1 MQPYETLQRSTIDI
15 PVGATFSIKS
25 VGVTSGYDGHSLRTK
40 SYFGNQMP
48 NIIDTVESVNSISK
62 LFPKLRQLSKAPT
75 FALTYQG
82 TYMTLMTNCGFTEAE
97 AKSIEAK
104 YHELYKVS
112 DEWVASKLKQASKDG
127 YVTVAFGL
135 RVRTPLLKQVVL
147 GNSKT
152 PAQAE
157 AEGRT
162 AGNALGQSWGLLNTR
177 ASIEFMNQVRNSVYA
192 LDIRPC
198 AHIHDAQYY
207 MVRNDPTVVT
217 WLNEQLVQAVNW
229 NSHPD
234 IYHAQVG
241 LGGELSI
248 FCPTW
253 KDELTLPN
261 KLSEPDLIS
270 LVQTYQQSL

>member
-1 MQPYETLQRSTIDI
+1 MTPSACK
-15 PVGATFSIKS
+15 VSI
-25 VGVTSGYDGHSLRTK
+25 
-40 SYFGNQMP
+40 
-48 NIIDTVESVNSISK
+48 VNSIQH
-62 LFPKLRQLSKAPT
+62 LHGKLRSQSKPVT
-75 FALTYQG
+75 FACQYGG
-82 TYMTLMTNCGFTEAE
+82 TYLTLMTNCGFSESD
-97 AKSIEAK
+97 AKSIEEA
-104 YHELYKVS
+104 YKAMTVES
-112 DEWVASKLKQASKDG
+112 YAWLQEKLKQAAKDG
-127 YVTVAFGL
+127 YITAAFGL

-152 PAQAE
+152 PVQAE
-157 AEGRT
+157 SEART
-162 AGNALGQSWGLLNTR
+162 AGNALQQSWGLLNTR
-177 ASIEFMNQVRNSVYA
+177 ASIEFMNQVRNSAHA

-217 WLNEQLVQAVNW
+217 WLNEQLVKAVNW
-229 NSHPD
+229 NDHPD
-234 IYHAQVG
+234 IYHDQVG

>member
-1 MQPYETLQRSTIDI
+1 MKIYEI
-15 PVGATFSIKS
+15 
-25 VGVTSGYDGHSLRTK
+25 TK
-40 SYFGNQMP
+40 DQYEAE
-48 NIIDTVESVNSISK
+48 IINSIGK
-62 LFPKLRQLSKAPT
+62 KYKELRQKGKAIT
-75 FALTYQG
+75 FAAQYQG
-82 TYMTLMTNCGFTEAE
+82 TYKTFMDSGFSEEEAR
-97 AKSIEAK
+97 KIESN
-104 YHELYKVS
+104 YHTVYQQSKV
-112 DEWVASKLKQASKDG
+112 WLNNLLQQASKDG

-135 RVRTPLLKQVVL
+135 RVRTPLLKQVIL
-147 GNSKT
+147 GNSRT
-152 PAQAE
+152 PTQAE
-157 AEGRT
+157 EEGRT
-162 AGNALGQSWGLLNTR
+162 VGNASQQSWGLLNTR
-177 ASIEFMNQVRNSVYA
+177 ASIEFMNQVRNSIHA

-217 WLNEQLVQAVNW
+217 WLNEQLVKAVNW
-229 NSHPD
+229 NDHPD
-234 IYHAQVG
+234 IYHDQVG

>member
-1 MQPYETLQRSTIDI
+1 
-15 PVGATFSIKS
+15 
-25 VGVTSGYDGHSLRTK
+25 
-40 SYFGNQMP
+40 
-48 NIIDTVESVNSISK
+48 
-62 LFPKLRQLSKAPT
+62 
-75 FALTYQG
+75 
-82 TYMTLMTNCGFTEAE
+82 MTNLGFNEE
-97 AKSIEAK
+97 DAKRIEAA
-104 YHELYKVS
+104 YKDMAKVAIQ
-112 DEWVASKLKQASKDG
+112 WVTDKLKQASKDG
-127 YVTVAFGL
+127 YITAAFGL

-152 PAQAE
+152 PIQAE
-157 AEGRT
+157 SEART
-162 AGNALGQSWGLLNTR
+162 AGNALQQSWGLLNTR
-177 ASIEFMNQVRNSVYA
+177 ASIEFMNQVRNSVHA

>member
-1 MQPYETLQRSTIDI
+1 M
-15 PVGATFSIKS
+15 
-25 VGVTSGYDGHSLRTK
+25 TK
-40 SYFGNQMP
+40 KITRERAVE
-48 NIIDTVESVNSISK
+48 IINSIAK
-62 LFPKLRQLSKAPT
+62 RYPELRQQSKPVS
-75 FALTYQG
+75 FACQYGG
-82 TYMTLMTNCGFTEAE
+82 TYITLMANCGFSEE
-97 AKSIEAK
+97 KAKLVESR
-104 YHELYKVS
+104 YNQLYKEAN
-112 DEWVASKLKQASKDG
+112 EWVATKLRQASKDG
-127 YVTVAFGL
+127 YITAAFGL

-157 AEGRT
+157 SEART
-162 AGNALGQSWGLLNTR
+162 AGNALQQSWGLLNTR

-234 IYHAQVG
+234 IYHDQVG

>member
-1 MQPYETLQRSTIDI
+1 M
-15 PVGATFSIKS
+15 
-25 VGVTSGYDGHSLRTK
+25 TK
-40 SYFGNQMP
+40 KITRERAVE
-48 NIIDTVESVNSISK
+48 IINSIAK
-62 LFPKLRQLSKAPT
+62 RYPELRQQSKPVS
-75 FALTYQG
+75 FACQYGG
-82 TYMTLMTNCGFTEAE
+82 TYITLMANCGFSEE
-97 AKSIEAK
+97 KAKLVESR
-104 YHELYKVS
+104 YNQLYKEAN
-112 DEWVASKLKQASKDG
+112 EWVASKLKQASKDG
-127 YVTVAFGL
+127 YITAAFGL

-152 PAQAE
+152 PQQAE
-157 AEGRT
+157 SEART
-162 AGNALGQSWGLLNTR
+162 AGNALQQSWGLLNTR

-234 IYHAQVG
+234 IYHDQVG

>member
-1 MQPYETLQRSTIDI
+1 
-15 PVGATFSIKS
+15 
-25 VGVTSGYDGHSLRTK
+25 
-40 SYFGNQMP
+40 
-48 NIIDTVESVNSISK
+48 
-62 LFPKLRQLSKAPT
+62 
-75 FALTYQG
+75 
-82 TYMTLMTNCGFTEAE
+82 MTNLGFNEE
-97 AKSIEAK
+97 DAKRIEAA
-104 YHELYKVS
+104 YKDMAKVAIQ
-112 DEWVASKLKQASKDG
+112 WVTDKLKQASKDG
-127 YVTVAFGL
+127 YITAAFGL

-152 PAQAE
+152 PIQAE
-157 AEGRT
+157 SEART
-162 AGNALGQSWGLLNTR
+162 AGNALQQSWGLLNTR
-177 ASIEFMNQVRNSVYA
+177 ASIEFMNQVRNSVHA

-217 WLNEQLVQAVNW
+217 WLNEQLVKAVNW
-229 NSHPD
+229 NDHPD
-234 IYHAQVG
+234 IYHDQVG

>member
-1 MQPYETLQRSTIDI
+1 M
-15 PVGATFSIKS
+15 
-25 VGVTSGYDGHSLRTK
+25 TK
-40 SYFGNQMP
+40 KITRERAVE
-48 NIIDTVESVNSISK
+48 IINSIAK
-62 LFPKLRQLSKAPT
+62 RYPELRQQSKPVS
-75 FALTYQG
+75 FACQYGG
-82 TYMTLMTNCGFTEAE
+82 TYITLMTNCGFDEEKAKLVESRYNQLYREAN
-97 AKSIEAK
+97 
-104 YHELYKVS
+104 
-112 DEWVASKLKQASKDG
+112 EWVASKLKQASKDG

-152 PAQAE
+152 PQQAE
-157 AEGRT
+157 AEART
-162 AGNALGQSWGLLNTR
+162 AGNALQQSWGLLNTR
-177 ASIEFMNQVRNSVYA
+177 ASIEFMNQVRNSAHA

-234 IYHAQVG
+234 IYHDQVG

>member
-1 MQPYETLQRSTIDI
+1 M
-15 PVGATFSIKS
+15 
-25 VGVTSGYDGHSLRTK
+25 TK
-40 SYFGNQMP
+40 KITRERAVE
-48 NIIDTVESVNSISK
+48 IINSIAK
-62 LFPKLRQLSKAPT
+62 RYPELRQQSKPVS
-75 FALTYQG
+75 FACQYGG
-82 TYMTLMTNCGFTEAE
+82 TYITLMSNCGFSEE
-97 AKSIEAK
+97 KAKLVESR
-104 YHELYKVS
+104 YNQLYKEAN
-112 DEWVASKLKQASKDG
+112 EWVASKLKQASKDG
-127 YVTVAFGL
+127 YITAAFGL

-152 PAQAE
+152 PQQAE
-157 AEGRT
+157 SEART
-162 AGNALGQSWGLLNTR
+162 AGNALQQSWGLLNTR

-234 IYHAQVG
+234 IYHDQVG